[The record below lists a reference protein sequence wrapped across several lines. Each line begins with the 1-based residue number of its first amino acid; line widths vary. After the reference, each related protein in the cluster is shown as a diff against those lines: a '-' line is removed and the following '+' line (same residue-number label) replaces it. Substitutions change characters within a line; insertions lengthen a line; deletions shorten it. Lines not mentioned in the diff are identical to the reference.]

1 MNGFMTFL
9 ASLEAWDKGKNSS
22 LALHSSGS
30 TWLRLSFFLLGISLP
45 NDSAAGPH
53 TV

>member
-9 ASLEAWDKGKNSS
+9 ARLEAWDKGKNSS

-30 TWLRLSFFLLGISLP
+30 TWLGLSFFLMGISLP

>member
-1 MNGFMTFL
+1 MVSWL
-9 ASLEAWDKGKNSS
+9 PAWDKGKNNS
-22 LALHSSGS
+22 LAHQRSGP
-30 TWLRLSFFLLGISLP
+30 TWLGLSFFLMGISLP